1 MKVFGDDSLPHLFAP
16 FKDKTRGWTK
26 DNVSEQLTLY
36 LNLLGYGI
44 GGDKSLVKTKS
55 KTASKPSW
63 FPDSVDFDSYT
74 HPSHAKLQ
82 ENEDIIES
90 LFKHFGLDP
99 LKDAQEGEK
108 APKKAKRKSSLLG
121 ASILSD
127 PVIIGGG
134 KEKPAD
140 PDNVDFETFVSN
152 IPSTSYEQKD
162 LKRKSFEAGEEL
174 PKMKKVPKKTVG
186 KPSEKSDYEK
196 MRDQNVKER
205 MDEAA
210 RLGL

>member
-1 MKVFGDDSLPHLFAP
+1 M
-16 FKDKTRGWTK
+16 
-26 DNVSEQLTLY
+26 
-36 LNLLGYGI
+36 
-44 GGDKSLVKTKS
+44 
-55 KTASKPSW
+55 
-63 FPDSVDFDSYT
+63 
-74 HPSHAKLQ
+74 
-82 ENEDIIES
+82 
-90 LFKHFGLDP
+90 
-99 LKDAQEGEK
+99 
-108 APKKAKRKSSLLG
+108 
-121 ASILSD
+121 
-127 PVIIGGG
+127 
-134 KEKPAD
+134 
-140 PDNVDFETFVSN
+140 SN